1 MKIDMAI
8 ASASTIDTER
18 HASLLADVRAWL
30 GDFFADRRS
39 AAAARALRR
48 ELADM
53 DETLLRDIGITD
65 DEIWH
70 IRQLR
75 DANLRA
81 L

>member
-1 MKIDMAI
+1 MKIDMAV
-8 ASASTIDTER
+8 ASASTMETEQ
-18 HASLLADVRAWL
+18 HASFLTEIRNWLADLV
-30 GDFFADRRS
+30 ADRRA

-70 IRQLR
+70 IRQVR
-75 DANLRA
+75 DANLRN